1 MLIFP
6 YETGELPPAPHID
19 LQISVPH
26 QSETLKNMRAKLD
39 SGASLTVI
47 PQNLVRQWNLIKHMD
62 VRVRAYDGTL
72 GMRPAY
78 YVDIRIG
85 TRWFLDVRVIASKR
99 RNILLGRN
107 VLNQLSITHDGP
119 HQIVRIHYLRPVRR

>member
-6 YETGELPPAPHID
+6 YETGEFPPAPYID

-26 QSETLKNMRAKLD
+26 QSEPLRNMRAKLD
-39 SGASLTVI
+39 SGAALTVI
-47 PQNLVRQWNLIKHMD
+47 PQNFVREWNLVKQVD
-62 VRVRAYDGTL
+62 VRGRAYDDTWA
-72 GMRPAY
+72 MRPVY
-78 YVDIRIG
+78 YVDLQIG
-85 TRWFLDVRVIASKR
+85 TRRFLSVRVIASKR

-119 HQIVRIHYLRPVRR
+119 HQTVRIHYLRPVRR